1 MDGVIAGERRWKMDE
16 IVEWY
21 RFAIIVSGVASKE
34 ETSPLLIG
42 GRWQHAVIK
51 LAIYVDYVTSLWIV
65 KMCEVHHALFF
76 MWHTSNFMINK
87 AHFLLWSSYT
97 ECNIVTMLYVSNA
110 WLLQSLW

>member
-1 MDGVIAGERRWKMDE
+1 MDE

-51 LAIYVDYVTSLWIV
+51 LAI
-65 KMCEVHHALFF
+65 
-76 MWHTSNFMINK
+76 
-87 AHFLLWSSYT
+87 
-97 ECNIVTMLYVSNA
+97 
-110 WLLQSLW
+110 